1 MYYFFKIKFI
11 TNIHNLFFIFI
22 IYKNLNKIKNTLN
35 PINFDNINLLS
46 KFFKNQT
53 FIEVPLFQKR
63 RMNRS
68 ILMARISF
76 MKVTI
81 Y

>member
-35 PINFDNINLLS
+35 PINFDNINLLN
-46 KFFKNQT
+46 K
-53 FIEVPLFQKR
+53 
-63 RMNRS
+63 
-68 ILMARISF
+68 
-76 MKVTI
+76 
-81 Y
+81 